1 MTGGLGRIKN
11 ARPGRERWAGVLLT
25 VEGEVHTVSRVWY
38 SSATPRRNVPDR
50 EGQSRPNMYIEYH
63 IFKSR
68 KIDKVHKIILST
80 LFIITTV

>member
-1 MTGGLGRIKN
+1 M
-11 ARPGRERWAGVLLT
+11 PT
-25 VEGEVHTVSRVWY
+25 VEGEVHTVSCVWY

-50 EGQSRPNMYIEYH
+50 EGQSCPSIYIEYH
-63 IFKSR
+63 ISRGR